1 MKKIAILVSIVMMT
15 VMLVGCGSNDK
26 NVNDN
31 NTTKKEAS
39 KDTTDKQEKNT
50 DTKKE
55 ETSKDNDEKSSSN
68 DSQNNEVNSSTEIDL
83 NEAAGVQAALDK
95 LEAFNGEVDEQTGN
109 TFSYGYEGIVNIDG
123 EDYYNFRTSWLVSEE
138 GGSSHLSYL
147 TNYVVSKD
155 LSKVAQ
161 YYDGQLYFN

>member
-31 NTTKKEAS
+31 TTKKEAS
-39 KDTTDKQEKNT
+39 KDTTEKQEKNT
-50 DTKKE
+50 DTKE
-55 ETSKDNDEKSSSN
+55 ETSKDDDEKSSLN
-68 DSQNNEVNSSTEIDL
+68 NTQNNEVNNNTEIDQS
-83 NEAAGVQAALDK
+83 EAGIQAALDK
-95 LEAFNGEVDEQTGN
+95 LTAVNGEVDEQTGN
-109 TFSYGYEGIVNIDG
+109 TFSYGYEGVVNIDG
-123 EDYYNFRTSWLVSEE
+123 DDYYNFRTSWLVSDES
-138 GGSSHLSYL
+138 GSAHLSYL

-155 LSKVAQ
+155 LSKVAE